1 MRGLRILVPAGL
13 LSTFYFVIPA
23 TAPTSAEVVRLNS
36 GEELLITQHR
46 IEGDEFILE
55 LRTGGELRL
64 DRGLIES
71 IELDRTPR
79 KTPELVI
86 ESQTPAINRATNRLS
101 QLPYSNLIEQAS
113 KEFGV
118 NIFLLH
124 SVIEVESQYKANAMS
139 PAGAMGLMQLM
150 PSLVAQY
157 SVDDPFNPFSNI
169 QTGTLHLKKM
179 IDKYGISG
187 GLAAYNAG
195 EGAVR
200 RFKGIPPFPE
210 THNYINRVMD
220 LVDEH
225 QTH

>member
-13 LSTFYFVIPA
+13 LSAFYFVIPA
-23 TAPTSAEVVRLNS
+23 KAPTSSEVAYLNS
-36 GEELLITQHR
+36 GEELLIAQHR
-46 IEGDEFILE
+46 IEGDDFILE

-64 DRGLIES
+64 DKGLVAS

-79 KTPELVI
+79 KTPELVVKI
-86 ESQTPAINRATNRLS
+86 QAPDLNMASNEML
-101 QLPYSNLIEQAS
+101 QLPYGNLIKQAS
-113 KEFGV
+113 KKFGV

-124 SVIEVESQYKANAMS
+124 SVIETESQYRANALS

-157 SVDDPFNPFSNI
+157 SVENPFDPFSNI
-169 QTGTLHLKKM
+169 QAGTLHLKKM

-200 RFKGIPPFPE
+200 RFNGIPPFPE